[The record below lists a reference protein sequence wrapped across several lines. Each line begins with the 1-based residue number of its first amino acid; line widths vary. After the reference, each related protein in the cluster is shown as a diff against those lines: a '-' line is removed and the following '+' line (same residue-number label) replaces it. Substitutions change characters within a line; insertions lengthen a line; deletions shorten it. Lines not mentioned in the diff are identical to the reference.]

1 MAGEIARCSRR
12 VSVAYRSPYRARAR
26 RVNGAQFAEPGES
39 RLRGRA
45 PGAIVAR
52 MATVADASTSNGE
65 RLTSY
70 NPATGEIV
78 GTVPVHTPEDVDAA
92 VARARVAANAWGALS
107 FEARGEELTAFRRAL
122 AASADELA
130 DLIHRENGKP
140 ELEAYV
146 EVMMALSHL
155 QHAEARA
162 EAAMAPRRVSSGV
175 LANFRSTIS
184 YHPLGVVGVI
194 GPWNYPLF
202 TPMGSIS
209 YALAAGNAVVWKPS
223 ELTPLVAVK
232 VAEIAA
238 RTFALTD
245 LLQVVTGS
253 GATGA
258 ALAKAPVDKIAF
270 TGSAATGRRVMM
282 AAAERLTPVLLELG
296 GKDPM
301 IIAEDADVEK
311 AAEAAVY
318 GALTN
323 AGQACVSIERI
334 YVADAIHDKFVEE
347 VVKNVRELKV
357 GGDDGH
363 LGAMTSP
370 AQVEIVKD
378 HLEDAIAKGAKVL
391 TGGPDAISGSYIQP
405 TVLTDVDH
413 RMKVM
418 TDETFGP
425 VIPIQRVG
433 SLDEAVKLANDSRYG
448 LGSSVFGGKAARSL
462 AAKLRTGMTAVNA
475 VMAFSGIPTL
485 PFGGIGESGFGRI
498 HGDEGIR
505 EFTRVKS
512 TAEQVM
518 SIPLN
523 MLTFRQPKDMPK
535 RLRGM
540 IKQLYGEGVVAK
552 ATDTWRR
559 LRR

>member
-1 MAGEIARCSRR
+1 MA
-12 VSVAYRSPYRARAR
+12 SVATT
-26 RVNGAQFAEPGES
+26 QDTD
-39 RLRGRA
+39 RL
-45 PGAIVAR
+45 I
-52 MATVADASTSNGE
+52 
-65 RLTSY
+65 SY
-70 NPATGEIV
+70 NPATGESI
-78 GTVPVHTPEDVDAA
+78 GSVPVHTPADVNAA
-92 VARARVAANAWGALS
+92 VSRARAAANAWGALS
-107 FEARGEELTAFRRAL
+107 FEARGEELTAFRKAL
-122 AASADELA
+122 AARADDLA

-155 QHAEARA
+155 QHAEVRA
-162 EAAMAPRRVSSGV
+162 EEAMAPRRVSSGV
-175 LANFRSTIS
+175 LANFRATVS

-238 RTFALTD
+238 HTFALPD
-245 LLQVVTGS
+245 LLQVVTGA
-253 GATGA
+253 GTTGA
-258 ALAKAPVDKIAF
+258 ALASAAVDKIAF

-296 GKDPM
+296 GKDAM
-301 IIAEDADVEK
+301 IIADDADVEK

-334 YVADAIHDKFVEE
+334 YVADAIHDRFADE
-347 VVKNVRELKV
+347 VVKQVRSLKV

-363 LGAMTSP
+363 LGAMTSTS
-370 AQVEIVKD
+370 QVAIVQS

-405 TVLTDVDH
+405 TVLTEVDH

-418 TDETFGP
+418 TEETFGP
-425 VIPIQRVG
+425 VISIQRVA
-433 SLDEAVKLANDSRYG
+433 SLDEAVQLANDSTYG
-448 LGSSVFGGKAARSL
+448 LGSSVFGGKAARSI
-462 AAKLRTGMTAVNA
+462 AAKLRTGMTAINS

-485 PFGGIGESGFGRI
+485 PFGGVGESGFGRI

-523 MLTFRQPKDMPK
+523 MLSFRQPKDMAK
-535 RLRGM
+535 RVRGM
-540 IKQLYGEGVVAK
+540 IKQLYGAGVVAK